1 MPEPHLTLSP
11 AQFSAA
17 FPFHFVLDEGMCVAQ
32 VGSVLARVC
41 PELMPGS
48 ALEASFSVER
58 PSLPGMEFDTICRH
72 PASLFILQ
80 QRRGSLRL
88 RGQMVLQQRKLFFLG
103 SPWVTQSKDLRE
115 LGLSLRDFAVHDP
128 VTDLLFHLQT
138 TNKSLADA
146 QELSRRL
153 REQQDSLRA
162 ATLAAEGAQAASTAK
177 SEFLAIMSHEI
188 RTPLNGVLGLLDHL
202 LTDDELTPTQLGHL
216 TGAIRSGKILLGIIN
231 DILDF
236 SKVEAG
242 KLTLESVEFAPQ
254 LVVAEALDLVADQA
268 LQKHLSLSCD
278 IAADV
283 PAVLCGDPGRVRQV
297 LINYLAN
304 AVKFTSEGSI
314 SVRVFLLEQDAEQV
328 WLRMDVEDTGMGI
341 NDASQK
347 RLFEHFTQ
355 ADVST
360 TRKFKGTG
368 LGLAISKKLAR
379 LMGGNVGLRSEP
391 GKGSIFW
398 FTVCLKK
405 PAVER
410 LPHAEMAIRTAEA
423 VPPRPGETRFTGR
436 VLLAEDDA
444 VNQQVGL
451 LHLAALGLTVDVVE
465 SGRAALEAA
474 ARTPYALIL
483 LDYRMPD
490 MDGLAVCRAIRKMP
504 VPGPRVPIIIW
515 TASLLEVGAKLL
527 AEAGGDGLLGKPFDP
542 YALKHLLARFLA
554 RDPGTVDSPSAHAM
568 LGG

>member
-1 MPEPHLTLSP
+1 MQEPLLTLSP

-17 FPFHFVLDEGMCVAQ
+17 FPFHFVLDEWMRVVQ

-41 PELMPGS
+41 PELTLGS
-48 ALEASFSVER
+48 TLDASFAVER
-58 PSLPGMEFDTICRH
+58 PSLPGMEFEAICGH
-72 PASLFILQ
+72 PSALFILK
-80 QRRGSLRL
+80 QRHGMLRL
-88 RGQMVLQQRKLFFLG
+88 RGQMVAQQDKLFFLG
-103 SPWVTQSKDLRE
+103 SPWVTHSSDLRE
-115 LGLSLRDFAVHDP
+115 LGLTLRDFAVHDP

-138 TNKSLADA
+138 TYKSLADA
-146 QELSRRL
+146 QELSKRL
-153 REQQDSLRA
+153 RDQQDSLRA
-162 ATLAAEGAQAASTAK
+162 AILAAEGAQAASTAK

-202 LTDDELTPTQLGHL
+202 LTDTTLTTAQRDHVASAL
-216 TGAIRSGKILLGIIN
+216 RSGKVLLGLIN

-242 KLTLESVEFAPQ
+242 KLTLECVEFSPRG
-254 LVVAEALDLVADQA
+254 VVAEALDLLAGQA
-268 LQKHLSLSCD
+268 EQKQLQLSCD
-278 IAADV
+278 ITADV
-283 PAVLCGDPGRVRQV
+283 PAVLCGDPGRIRQV

-304 AVKFTSEGSI
+304 AIKFTPAGRV
-314 SVRVFLLEQDAEQV
+314 SVRAFLLDQDAAQV
-328 WLRMDVEDTGMGI
+328 WLRMEVEDTGVGI
-341 NDASQK
+341 SEASQK

-379 LMGGNVGLRSEP
+379 MMGGNVGLSSQP
-391 GKGSIFW
+391 GQGSLFW
-398 FTVCLKK
+398 FTACLKK
-405 PAVER
+405 PGAD
-410 LPHAEMAIRTAEA
+410 PPPDTAA
-423 VPPRPGETRFTGR
+423 TQPADAAPPRPAAPSFTGR

-451 LHLAALGLTVDVVE
+451 LHLTAMGLTVDVVE
-465 SGRAALEAA
+465 NGQAALEAA

-490 MDGLAVCRAIRKMP
+490 MDGLQVCRAIRAMHL
-504 VPGPRVPIIIW
+504 PGPRVPIIIW
-515 TASLLEVGAKLL
+515 TASLLEVGAKVL

-542 YALKHLLARFLA
+542 YTLRSLLSRFIVRNTGPA
-554 RDPGTVDSPSAHAM
+554 EAPAAHAA
-568 LGG
+568 LR

>member
-1 MPEPHLTLSP
+1 MQEPHLTLSP

-17 FPFHFVLDEGMCVAQ
+17 FPFHFVLDEWMRVVQ

-41 PELMPGS
+41 TELTLGS
-48 ALEASFSVER
+48 TLDASFAVER
-58 PSLPGMEFDTICRH
+58 PSLPSMEFDTVCEH
-72 PASLFILQ
+72 PEALFILK
-80 QRRGSLRL
+80 QRHGLLRL
-88 RGQMVLQQRKLFFLG
+88 RGQMVPQQRKLFFLG
-103 SPWVTQSKDLRE
+103 SPWVTQSSDLRE

-153 REQQDSLRA
+153 REQQNSLRA
-162 ATLAAEGAQAASTAK
+162 AILAAEGAQAASTAK

-202 LTDDELTPTQLGHL
+202 LTDTTLTPEQLGHVG
-216 TGAIRSGKILLGIIN
+216 GAIRSGQILLGIIN

-242 KLTLESVEFAPQ
+242 KLTLESVEFAPRS
-254 LVVAEALDLVADQA
+254 VVAEALDLVAGQA
-268 LQKHLSLSCD
+268 AQKHLHLSCD
-278 IAADV
+278 IAPDV
-283 PAVLCGDPGRVRQV
+283 PAVLCGDPGRIRQV

-304 AVKFTSEGSI
+304 AIKFTPQGRV
-314 SVRVFLLEQDAEQV
+314 SVRAFLLEQDAAQA
-328 WLRMDVEDTGMGI
+328 WLRMEVEDTGVGI
-341 NDASQK
+341 SEASQK

-379 LMGGNVGLRSEP
+379 LMGGNVGLRSQP
-391 GKGSIFW
+391 GQGSLFW
-398 FTVCLKK
+398 FTACLKK
-405 PAVER
+405 PGAGQPPDAAV
-410 LPHAEMAIRTAEA
+410 AAQAADAM
-423 VPPRPGETRFTGR
+423 PPRPTEHRFTGR

-451 LHLAALGLTVDVVE
+451 LHLTAMGLAVDVVE
-465 SGRAALEAA
+465 NGQAALEAA

-490 MDGLAVCRAIRKMP
+490 MDGLEVCRAIRAMHL
-504 VPGPRVPIIIW
+504 PGPRVPIIIW
-515 TASLLEVGAKLL
+515 TASLLEVGAKVL

-542 YALKHLLARFLA
+542 YTLRSLLARFIL
-554 RDPGTVDSPSAHAM
+554 RNTGTAEAPAIRTA
-568 LGG
+568 LN

>member
-1 MPEPHLTLSP
+1 MHEPQLTLSP

-17 FPFHFVLDEGMCVAQ
+17 FPFHFVLDEWMRVVQA
-32 VGSVLARVC
+32 GSVLARVC
-41 PELMPGS
+41 PELALGS
-48 ALEASFSVER
+48 MLGASFSVER
-58 PSLPGMEFDTICRH
+58 PSLPGLEFDTVCRH
-72 PASLFILQ
+72 PAALFILQ

-88 RGQMVLQQRKLFFLG
+88 RGQMVPQQRKLFFLG
-103 SPWVTQSKDLRE
+103 SPWVTQSKDLSE

-153 REQQDSLRA
+153 REQQNSLRA
-162 ATLAAEGAQAASTAK
+162 AILAAEGAQAASTAK

-202 LTDDELTPTQLGHL
+202 LTDDDLTPTQLGHVA
-216 TGAIRSGKILLGIIN
+216 GAIRSGKVLLGLIN

-242 KLTLESVEFAPQ
+242 KLTLECVEFSLQ
-254 LVVAEALDLVADQA
+254 RVVAEALDLVADQA
-268 LQKHLSLSCD
+268 RQKYLGLSCD

-283 PAVLCGDPGRVRQV
+283 PTVLWGDPGRMRQV

-304 AVKFTSEGSI
+304 AIKFTPAGSV
-314 SVRVFLLEQDAEQV
+314 SVRAFLLEQDAEQA
-328 WLRMDVEDTGMGI
+328 WLRVEVEDTGVGI
-341 NDASQK
+341 SEASQK

-379 LMGGNVGLRSEP
+379 LMGGNVGLRSEQ

-398 FTVCLKK
+398 FSACLKK
-405 PAVER
+405 PGAGRSPDSEGGGE
-410 LPHAEMAIRTAEA
+410 ATDTALA
-423 VPPRPGETRFTGR
+423 RPGETRFTGR

-451 LHLAALGLTVDVVE
+451 LHLTALGLTVDVVE
-465 SGRAALEAA
+465 NGLAALEAV

-490 MDGLAVCRAIRKMP
+490 MDGLEVCRAIRDMHS
-504 VPGPRVPIIIW
+504 PGPRVPIIIW
-515 TASLLEVGAKLL
+515 TASLLEVGAKVL

-542 YALKHLLARFLA
+542 YTLKSLLARFLA
-554 RDPGTVDSPSAHAM
+554 RDPGTASALPARAM
-568 LGG
+568 LS

>member
-1 MPEPHLTLSP
+1 MQEPHLTLSP

-17 FPFHFVLDEGMCVAQ
+17 FPFHFVLDEWMRVVQ

-41 PELMPGS
+41 PELTLGS
-48 ALEASFSVER
+48 TLDASFSVER
-58 PSLPGMEFDTICRH
+58 PSLPGMEFDTVCRH

-80 QRRGSLRL
+80 QRHGSLRL
-88 RGQMVLQQRKLFFLG
+88 RGQMVPQQRKLFFLG
-103 SPWVTQSKDLRE
+103 SPWVTHSKDLRE

-138 TNKSLADA
+138 THKSLADA

-153 REQQDSLRA
+153 RDQQNSLRA
-162 ATLAAEGAQAASTAK
+162 AILAAEGAQAASTAK

-202 LTDDELTPTQLGHL
+202 RMDEGLTPAQLGHV
-216 TGAIRSGKILLGIIN
+216 TAAARSGKILLGIIN

-242 KLTLESVEFAPQ
+242 KLALECVEFSPQ
-254 LVVAEALDLVADQA
+254 DVVAEALDLVADQA
-268 LQKHLSLSCD
+268 MQKHLSLSCD

-283 PAVLCGDPGRVRQV
+283 PAVLLGDPGRMRQV

-304 AVKFTSEGSI
+304 AIKFTPAGSV
-314 SVRVFLLEQDAEQV
+314 SVRAFLLEQDAEQV
-328 WLRMDVEDTGMGI
+328 WLRVEVEDTGVGI
-341 NDASQK
+341 NEASQK

-398 FTVCLKK
+398 FSACLKK
-405 PAVER
+405 PGAGPSPGTGGV
-410 LPHAEMAIRTAEA
+410 AEA
-423 VPPRPGETRFTGR
+423 AEAPPPRPGEIRFTGR

-451 LHLAALGLTVDVVE
+451 LHLTALGMTVDVVE
-465 SGRAALEAA
+465 NGQAALEAA

-490 MDGLAVCRAIRKMP
+490 MDGLQVCRAIRDMSL
-504 VPGPRVPIIIW
+504 PGPRVPIIIW
-515 TASLLEVGAKLL
+515 TASLLEVGAKVL

-542 YALKHLLARFLA
+542 YTLRSLLTRFVARTPSTVAA
-554 RDPGTVDSPSAHAM
+554 RISSQPLS
-568 LGG
+568 